1 MPPKPEYW
9 IITEEQFNE
18 TKSQIEKL
26 SKKMFDKLE
35 PFGFNKIE
43 SYPEWLGVV
52 IKKAES
58 EVLTLVSFSLFSE
71 KPLEFELLLK
81 QWSKKNPSETYIDIY
96 RKCFNEIEQLERNFD
111 GEMKSLCERLPQY

>member
-81 QWSKKNPSETYIDIY
+81 QWS
-96 RKCFNEIEQLERNFD
+96 
-111 GEMKSLCERLPQY
+111 